1 MADAHEHEM
10 EADDAALRQR
20 LLRRIGIA
28 GVLIVVLIAS
38 LSIFDAVFVAPPEE
52 AAAPQADSAPQVPV
66 EPAPA
71 AAPTGETPASE
82 PATSE
87 TTAPETAPAETPAP
101 ATAPTDADATPN
113 ANPNANAAAPA
124 PDAKEVRKPI
134 SRPDLKAA
142 ARHVEAAPEGSA
154 APTVPQPQQPPPAVE
169 KPLPAERALTR
180 PLQARQPTAATRPL
194 APGQGYQVQMGVFSN
209 LDNAQDLKRRLDQ
222 AGIPAHIEARV
233 QVGPFRSK
241 AEAEAAQ
248 KKLAQMGLSGLLLS
262 PRK

>member
-1 MADAHEHEM
+1 MADAHEHDM
-10 EADDAALRQR
+10 ESDDAALRQR

-52 AAAPQADSAPQVPV
+52 AAEPQADSAAQVPV
-66 EPAPA
+66 EPAAAPASEAPASAAPTAETDAATAASEATEA
-71 AAPTGETPASE
+71 AAPQAQTP
-82 PATSE
+82 P
-87 TTAPETAPAETPAP
+87 
-101 ATAPTDADATPN
+101 ADAS
-113 ANPNANAAAPA
+113 AQVAATA

-142 ARHVEAAPEGSA
+142 TRHVEAAPEGSA
-154 APTVPQPQQPPPAVE
+154 APTVPQPQQPSPSVA
-169 KPLPAERALTR
+169 KPMPTERPLTR
-180 PLQARQPTAATRPL
+180 PLQARQPTAAQRPL

-241 AEAEAAQ
+241 GEAEAAQ